1 MEDFKKKILS
11 SCLRLERTCIQIV
24 NLHPFIHFY
33 LIHPSIHS
41 FVRSLVHSFIVLFFS
56 AVYLALILVIGAT
69 TTFLS
74 VINLYLY
81 HQDPQREIPNLL
93 KSFTTKFLCKASGW
107 RKLDSDPS
115 KSANNQILPENDEN
129 GRTIVNKKQTNVSV
143 VRTLSEEEPNG
154 AFYSWVE
161 IASMFDVFYFRLFVV
176 IVLVVTVV
184 FMITLPVTGYLRY

>member
-1 MEDFKKKILS
+1 MHTNSKPTSVHSFL
-11 SCLRLERTCIQIV
+11 C
-24 NLHPFIHFY
+24 
-33 LIHPSIHS
+33 HPSIHS
-41 FVRSLVHSFIVLFFS
+41 FIRSLVHSFIVLFFS

-115 KSANNQILPENDEN
+115 KSTNNQILPENDEN